1 MTYINCIL
9 KLTVLPTEANVELP
23 GVGKGLGAFILSA
36 STACMEL
43 TVLLLLLLRKRMIQA
58 MLRERIHSDSSLQ
71 GHLPESSVLCTE
83 LPQQPPTPTA
93 YLQGTMAGSQLP

>member
-9 KLTVLPTEANVELP
+9 KLTVLPTEANVKLP

-43 TVLLLLLLRKRMIQA
+43 TVLLLFLLRK
-58 MLRERIHSDSSLQ
+58 SNDSSHAARTHPL
-71 GHLPESSVLCTE
+71 
-83 LPQQPPTPTA
+83 
-93 YLQGTMAGSQLP
+93 